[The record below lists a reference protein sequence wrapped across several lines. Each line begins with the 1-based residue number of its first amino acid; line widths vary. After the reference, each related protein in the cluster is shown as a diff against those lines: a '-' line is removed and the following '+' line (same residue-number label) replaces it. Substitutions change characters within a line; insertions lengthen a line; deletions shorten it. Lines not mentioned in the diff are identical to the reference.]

1 MIIFDWEK
9 SVIEVART
17 WPTSGPIYDFF
28 KFWTDYHQSR
38 WLLLAFILVL
48 GVRLGW
54 KKLVVPSLLALIAFP
69 LADLASRRLFKAYIM
84 RPRPNFVDVA
94 CTGSHCWGFVSS
106 HATNITAA
114 ALVLCLYDRRN
125 AYWALP
131 VVALVCFSRI
141 YLIDHFPL
149 DVLGGMLLG
158 SIVGLC
164 VWLLFRTEQSQKL
177 VLKTNRKLGL

>member
-1 MIIFDWEK
+1 MIIFEWEK
-9 SVIEVART
+9 SVIETART
-17 WPTSGPIYDFF
+17 WPTSGPVYDFF

-38 WLLLAFILVL
+38 WLLLVFVIAVGI
-48 GVRLGW
+48 RLGW
-54 KKLVVPSLLALIAFP
+54 RKLVVPSLLALIAFP

-84 RPRPNFVDVA
+84 RPRPNFVDSA
-94 CTGSHCWGFVSS
+94 CASSHCWGFVSS
-106 HATNITAA
+106 HSTNITAA

-125 AYWALP
+125 TYWALP

-149 DVLGGMLLG
+149 DVLGGMALG

-164 VWLLFRTEQSQKL
+164 VWLLFRNEKCQHL
-177 VLKTNRKLGL
+177 VLKMNERLGL